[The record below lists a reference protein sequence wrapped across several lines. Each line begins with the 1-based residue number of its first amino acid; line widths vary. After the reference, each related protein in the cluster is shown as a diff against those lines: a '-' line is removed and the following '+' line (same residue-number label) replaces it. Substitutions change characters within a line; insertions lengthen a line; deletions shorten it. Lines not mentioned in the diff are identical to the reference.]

1 MEMASSQTSSNQTFS
16 MVHPPPIQYTPSP
29 WFLPIIAFLKV
40 APFRSRKT
48 VSAWPLRIINLG
60 PLEPYSMGPLLTSFC
75 LLLAGTRPSV
85 KTRILSII
93 GLARGDLNG
102 L

>member
-29 WFLPIIAFLKV
+29 WFMPMIAFLKV

-48 VSAWPLRIINLG
+48 VSAWPSRIISLG
-60 PLEPYSMGPLLTSFC
+60 PT
-75 LLLAGTRPSV
+75 
-85 KTRILSII
+85 
-93 GLARGDLNG
+93 
-102 L
+102 